1 MAATAFALARQHS
14 DRQLLQKAHAMTP
27 VEALAT
33 LEDAGWITP
42 RCPEC
47 AWVYKDAINVAARL
61 SSNPHFRPGASHV
74 ASPAC
79 LRDRKPHC
87 GCGRCTD
94 RGAR

>member
-27 VEALAT
+27 VQALAT

-61 SSNPHFRPGASHV
+61 SSNPRFRPGASHV